1 MSYED
6 LLGRWP
12 WRPIPG
18 CPGRYV
24 LSPDAF
30 SGRPGQLSAEITKT
44 VEVRSHLAPDPI
56 HVVRF
61 AEGGLISYR
70 QADGRF
76 VHTLNTTEGFER
88 KLAQLGIDFPDPV
101 DVQAVRKQ

>member
-30 SGRPGQLSAEITKT
+30 SGRPDQLSAKLCRA
-44 VEVRSHLAPDPI
+44 VETRSDLAVNPVHIVRLNA
-56 HVVRF
+56 
-61 AEGGLISYR
+61 GGLISYR
-70 QADGRF
+70 QPDGRF

-88 KLAQLGIDFPDPV
+88 KLAQLEIDFPDLA
-101 DVQAVRKQ
+101 DVQEVKKQ